1 MEDFYEARI
10 DDIDGEKVGM
20 FGVYDGMYVCQ
31 VSLKVLIP
39 LIFIV
44 PAPFTYRPGRS
55 VYSGCSVRS
64 IRVTRI
70 SGSEF

>member
-10 DDIDGEKVGM
+10 DDVDGEKVGM

-44 PAPFTYRPGRS
+44 PAPFT
-55 VYSGCSVRS
+55 
-64 IRVTRI
+64 
-70 SGSEF
+70 ELLF

>member
-10 DDIDGEKVGM
+10 DDVDGEKVGM

-44 PAPFTYRPGRS
+44 PAPLHGAVILSCKVSIVLCFCRS
-55 VYSGCSVRS
+55 RWSASS
-64 IRVTRI
+64 
-70 SGSEF
+70 